1 MTHLAAQPAVD
12 AERVFGLDAM
22 RALAI
27 VLVVKA
33 HGGALLSEFIPF
45 AHLVPRVD
53 PVDLFFVLS
62 GYLIGGLLLRAEQW
76 PDHGWR
82 AGILRF
88 WQSRWLRTLPN
99 YYLFLA
105 VNIAWVLLGWAPGL
119 INHNALAYTV
129 FLQNLYKPID
139 LFFLESWSLVVEV
152 WFYTLFP
159 LLLFGLARLLKLRF
173 RTAFLVAV
181 LVMIV
186 APTFLRFLRAA
197 DIATISEWET
207 LMRRL
212 AITRLDTIGYGALA
226 VWLNVAVRGWWQR
239 WRWPL
244 FALGVAVLLWASG
257 YRTVLHL
264 PFLSTWFFSLTAVAM
279 ALLLPAMSTWQG
291 RNVWRRP
298 VVFIS
303 HVAYAWFLTHL
314 PMRSLLL
321 WVVPGASYATTWA
334 AYVVYWSV
342 SLFVA
347 IVVYRYYEKPFMD
360 MRDRLGLRSS
370 VKAATPSS

>member
-1 MTHLAAQPAVD
+1 MNDRLGDQGSAD
-12 AERVFGLDAM
+12 RVFGLDAM

-33 HGGALLSEFIPF
+33 HGGALLSDHIPF
-45 AHLVPRVD
+45 AHLTPRVD

-76 PDHGWR
+76 PENGWR
-82 AGILRF
+82 AGIVRF

-119 INHNALAYTV
+119 INHNALAYLV
-129 FLQNLYKPID
+129 FLQSLYKPID

-159 LLLFGLARLLKLRF
+159 LLLFALARLLKLRF

-181 LVMIV
+181 LVMII
-186 APTFLRFLRAA
+186 APTLLRFLRAA

-207 LMRRL
+207 LLRRL
-212 AITRLDTIGYGALA
+212 TITRLDTIGYGALA
-226 VWLNVAVRGWWQR
+226 VWLNVAGRGWWQR
-239 WRWPL
+239 LRWPL
-244 FALGVAVLLWASG
+244 FALGAIILIWAAG
-257 YRTVLHL
+257 YRTVVHL
-264 PFLSTWFFSLTAVAM
+264 PFLSTWFFTITAIAM

-291 RNVWRRP
+291 RNVWRGP

-303 HVAYAWFLTHL
+303 HIAYAWYLTHL
-314 PMRSLLL
+314 PLRSLLL
-321 WVVPGASYATTWA
+321 LVVPGASLATTWI
-334 AYVVYWSV
+334 AYFVFWIASV
-342 SLFVA
+342 LLA

-360 MRDRLGLRSS
+360 LRERLGLRSS
-370 VKAATPSS
+370 VKASPSS